1 MFRCHLSLNL
11 LKLYTFPE
19 HNITTY
25 FLANI
30 SLPLAVIPKKLS
42 NTNLHPVII
51 FRKLPAVD
59 DFLLVDVDAS
69 TTSSVERKRREV
81 PAVHE

>member
-1 MFRCHLSLNL
+1 MFRFHLSLNM

-19 HNITTY
+19 HTITTY

-30 SLPLAVIPKKLS
+30 SLALVVIPEKLS

-59 DFLLVDVDAS
+59 DFLLVDG
-69 TTSSVERKRREV
+69 RRRIDDVVRGEEV
-81 PAVHE
+81 AKSMNK